1 MNREKTV
8 HYKQAFRGGE
18 SEHDYEYDFLVKSF
32 ENEDESAI
40 QKPGKWNRQDMP
52 KNLNI

>member
-1 MNREKTV
+1 MKRRSITSRFFSGE
-8 HYKQAFRGGE
+8 E